1 MTTLEKVKEYYDN
14 EIRDIERS
22 ITMPLYEPKK
32 LVECSIQ
39 RCLGVA
45 FFVQELGEPYDKVG
59 DLYEE
64 VRNKLY
70 DLLKGDK

>member
-22 ITMPLYEPKK
+22 ITMPLYKPEK

-45 FFVQELGEPYDKVG
+45 FFAQSLGEPYDKVG

-70 DLLKGDK
+70 DLLKGDN

>member
-22 ITMPLYEPKK
+22 ITMPLYKPDK

-45 FFVQELGEPYDKVG
+45 FFVQYLGEPFDKV
-59 DLYEE
+59 DELYEE